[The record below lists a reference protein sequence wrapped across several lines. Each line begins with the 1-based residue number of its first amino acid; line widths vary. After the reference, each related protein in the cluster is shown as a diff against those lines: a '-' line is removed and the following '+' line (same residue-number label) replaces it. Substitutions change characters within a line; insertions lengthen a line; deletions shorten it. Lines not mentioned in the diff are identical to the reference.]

1 MSRLNTNILFKAFAY
16 TVFSILAI
24 NVIILLINLLIFP
37 SVEDFTLSFN
47 NGQFMLNDKALGYNL
62 FDVRYWLAFS
72 ILGLMFFFYF
82 RSKGLDRQSE

>member
-1 MSRLNTNILFKAFAY
+1 MLRSHQHILLKALAY
-16 TVFSILAI
+16 TVISILAI
-24 NVIILLINLLIFP
+24 NVLILLVNLLIHPPGESF
-37 SVEDFTLSFN
+37 SLSFN